1 MEPDVAPAGV
11 LSQSTRSGG
20 AGAPLAGTM
29 TRRQELADD
38 AEPSGSFGSAA
49 RRCRRRHDGAP
60 GGALPRKWKR
70 RASQARLGQLSPS
83 RPRGTIASASRFPAL
98 RSLEGAMK

>member
-1 MEPDVAPAGV
+1 MMGPDVAPAGV

-29 TRRQELADD
+29 TCRQELADD

-49 RRCRRRHDGAP
+49 RCRKKPQWSAE
-60 GGALPRKWKR
+60 R
-70 RASQARLGQLSPS
+70 RASVKTEATRLASVS
-83 RPRGTIASASRFPAL
+83 RVALAKPPTERDRKRSAFPGAPLPLRGR
-98 RSLEGAMK
+98 